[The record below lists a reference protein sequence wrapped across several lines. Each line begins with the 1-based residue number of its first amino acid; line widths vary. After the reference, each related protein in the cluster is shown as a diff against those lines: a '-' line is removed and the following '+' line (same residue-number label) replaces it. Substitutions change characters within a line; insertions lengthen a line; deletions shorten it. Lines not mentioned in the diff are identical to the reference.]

1 MYQKNGSVFVGS
13 FKEGVA
19 DGVGY
24 YVRTD
29 GSYYQGKMRNNKAND
44 DNGYFWSPNLEYKG

>member
-1 MYQKNGSVFVGS
+1 MYQKSGPVFVGS
-13 FKEGVA
+13 FNAGVA
-19 DGVGY
+19 EGLGH

-44 DNGYFWSPNLEYKG
+44 DNGYFWSPDF